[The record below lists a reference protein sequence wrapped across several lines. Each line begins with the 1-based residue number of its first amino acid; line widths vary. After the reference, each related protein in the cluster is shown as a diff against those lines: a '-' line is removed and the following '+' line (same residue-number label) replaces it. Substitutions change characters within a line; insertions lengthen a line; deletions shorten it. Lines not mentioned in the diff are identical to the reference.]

1 MNPSGIEI
9 PLEIALVFVILMALG
24 ANLIFTARLR
34 PPKTK
39 SKNDTYNE
47 TI

>member
-9 PLEIALVFVILMALG
+9 PLEIALVFVILMAVG
-24 ANLIFTARLR
+24 ATSIFTARLR
-34 PPKTK
+34 PPKPK
-39 SKNDTYNE
+39 GKKDTYNE